1 MKTKLKPRA
10 KHYLK
15 IVGYTDEEISL
26 IENSEYRYTFDYSGK
41 LDEVSA
47 IRRLGRETWLS
58 GIARACFHGAVVK
71 DCQRGS
77 SVIYIERV
85 I

>member
-1 MKTKLKPRA
+1 MKIKLKPRA

-26 IENSEYRYTFDYSGK
+26 IENADYKYLFNYATK

-47 IRRLGRETWLS
+47 IRRLGREKWLS
-58 GIARACFHGAVVK
+58 CIARACFHRVSVGE
-71 DCQRGS
+71 CQRGS